1 MLMVTPR
8 LALFTPA
15 CLAFA
20 CLLMQSVQATEAQN
34 GPYQLPPPEL
44 QAVVDAPRG
53 PLFKLGPQ
61 RKTALLVQL
70 PGLPGIADVAQTEIR
85 LAGLRIN
92 PRTRAANHVDFANNL
107 SLLEISTGKQRN
119 ISGLPAKIKISDTAW
134 SSDERWLAFSRW
146 VDDGVE
152 LWLVDVVNAKARRL
166 INDKLNAITGPGFAW
181 VGEQLLVSLYP
192 ARQKAIPSDPGIPV
206 GPNTLESRG
215 GKGSQHRTYP
225 DMLRTAR
232 DADLLDWYLETQLAW
247 VTPQGQVQR
256 LPMVSQFLK
265 HQASPDGK
273 LILTSKLKRPYSY
286 MLPVD
291 RFAQTIEVWDHSGKK
306 IKTLAERP
314 MRERLP
320 VNGDAVVTGPREFG
334 WRNDKPATL
343 YWLEAQAGGDPE
355 APAKVHDA
363 LFQQP
368 VPFNA
373 APQKLMDLAW
383 RFSNIQWGNDGI
395 ALVTET
401 WRKSRDTR
409 TWRIQPGVADSKPD
423 LLFAR
428 KTEDQYAH
436 PGTPITQHNSY
447 GRPVLRITADGRS
460 FFLTGT
466 GASPEGDRPFL
477 DKFDFTHK
485 QSQRL
490 WRSAAP
496 YYEEVLGLLSD
507 NNSFITSREA
517 NEERPNFYLRELNN
531 PAYLKALTQF
541 PHPMPQFK
549 GIKKIPLR
557 YEREDG
563 LELSATLHL
572 PPGYE
577 PKRDGPRPL
586 LIWAYPREFKTSE
599 AAAQVTGSPYRFNRI
614 SYNGPQVMLARGY
627 VVLDGPSMPVIG
639 EGRKEPNDTYLEQL
653 RMNAEAAI
661 DEVVRQ
667 GVAERHRV
675 AIGGH
680 SYGAAMVAS
689 LLAHTRL
696 FRAGIARSGAYNRT
710 LTPFGFQSEDRN
722 FWQAKKTYMEMSPF
736 YYAQY
741 FKDPLLLIHGE
752 QDNNPGTFPLQSE
765 RMFQA
770 LQGLGVPSRL
780 VMLPNESHAYRAR
793 ESIMHML
800 WEQDR
805 WLEMYVKHAK
815 PENAN

>member
-1 MLMVTPR
+1 MLMVNPRNSLLTPV
-8 LALFTPA
+8 

-20 CLLMQSVQATEAQN
+20 CLLFKAVHASEAQN
-34 GPYQLPPPEL
+34 GPYQMPPAEL

-70 PGLPGIADVAQTEIR
+70 PGLPGIAEVSQHELR

-92 PRTRAANHVDFANNL
+92 PRTRAANHTDFANSL
-107 SLLEISTGKQRN
+107 SLLDIATGKQRS
-119 ISGLPAKIKISDTAW
+119 ITGLPAKARISDTAW

-146 VDDGVE
+146 ADDGVE
-152 LWLVDVVNAKARRL
+152 LWLVDVANAKARRL
-166 INDKLNAITGPGFAW
+166 INDKLNAITGQGFAW
-181 VGEQLLVSLYP
+181 VGERLLVSLYP
-192 ARQKAIPSDPGIPV
+192 AKQRPIPADPGLPA
-206 GPNTLESRG
+206 GPNTMESRG
-215 GKGSQHRTYP
+215 GKASQHRTYP

-232 DADLLDWYLETQLAW
+232 DAELLDWYLETQLAW
-247 VTPQGQVQR
+247 VSPHGQVQR
-256 LPMVSQFLK
+256 LPVSSQFLK

-273 LILTSKLKRPYSY
+273 LILTSRIRRPYSY
-286 MLPVD
+286 LLPVE
-291 RFAQTIEVWDHSGKK
+291 RFAQTIELWDQSGKK

-314 MRERLP
+314 LRERLP
-320 VNGDAVVTGPREFG
+320 SNGDAVVTGARDFG

-355 APAKVHDA
+355 AQSKVHDV
-363 LFQQP
+363 LYQQSA
-368 VPFNA
+368 PFNGSA
-373 APQKLMDLAW
+373 QKLMDLAW
-383 RFSNIQWGNDGI
+383 RFSNVQWGNDGI

-401 WRKSRDTR
+401 WRKTRDTR
-409 TWRIQPGVADSKPD
+409 TWRIQPGVAESKPD

-428 KTEDQYAH
+428 KTEDQYAN
-436 PGTPITQHNSY
+436 PGSPITQHNSF
-447 GRPVLRITADGRS
+447 GRPVLRVTADGRA

-485 QSQRL
+485 QSHRL

-496 YYEEVLGLLSD
+496 YYEEVLGLLGD
-507 NNSFITSREA
+507 NTSFITSREA
-517 NEERPNFYLRELNN
+517 NEERPNFYLRDLNN
-531 PAYLKALTQF
+531 PNQLKALTQF

-549 GIKKIPLR
+549 GVKKVPLR

-563 LELSATLHL
+563 VELSATLHL
-572 PPGYE
+572 PPGYD

-614 SYNGPQVMLARGY
+614 SYNGPHVMLARGY

-780 VMLPNESHAYRAR
+780 VMLPNESHSYRAR

-815 PENAN
+815 PENGN